1 MAMQQKRDLS
11 LIRESGST
19 ARVLNLAVT
28 HQRFGETEDYAA
40 RPLFQNPRLNRSLVL
55 KHTIRGAEREIVS
68 KRGTTATKVV
78 LPFASSDLRLGGTSF
93 FVTQRDFERTLRE
106 SVGGY
111 GDDSALQR
119 DCEVLRIID
128 ELPSFDP
135 FLLRERLKRF
145 GHDPA
150 RCYFDLTEADMGR
163 MRVFVEREIGRLVDL
178 AFRGDENASG
188 PTHGLSARLAEKLM
202 TDETAKSLEPLR
214 ATLQL
219 SGDEYREG
227 VFAWKG
233 FLYYNW
239 MVGESA
245 SRFADLA
252 RQILSVKMPLASP
265 DEKMQLANSRQRVV
279 NLLGQASGRVRD
291 GLRSYNAAFA
301 ELSDGRPNAFRDFL
315 LRAPTLFLSV
325 GEAVSMVMHIES
337 FWRFRFPQGRA
348 LVLEADEA
356 TDIFQEFEAT
366 LGSAD
371 QQQR

>member
-28 HQRFGETEDYAA
+28 HQRFGETPEYAA

-178 AFRGDENASG
+178 AFRNDESAQG

-214 ATLQL
+214 QTLQL

-245 SRFADLA
+245 GRFADLA

-291 GLRSYNAAFA
+291 GLRSYNSAFA
-301 ELSDGRPNAFRDFL
+301 ELSEGRPNAFRDFL

-371 QQQR
+371 QQR